1 MTNLQIIEELRDRVE
16 ELETLLGL
24 KTKLPDAYGLSPTE
38 EKFVGILL
46 KRKVVNREMFLTAIY
61 GGLTDRTTH
70 LVGMNIW
77 NIRRKLAPWG
87 ITIKNQWGRGYYLDD
102 EARAA
107 LSEVAA

>member
-1 MTNLQIIEELRDRVE
+1 MTQSQIIENLRDRVE

-46 KRKVVNREMFLTAIY
+46 KRKVATSEMLMTAIY
-61 GGLTDRTTH
+61 GGLTDRSIH
-70 LVGMNIW
+70 NVGLHIW

-87 ITIKNQWGRGYYLDD
+87 LTIKNQWGRGYYLDD

-107 LSEVAA
+107 LSQVRS